1 MAGQRDLPKMELFK
15 EGREVVGEG
24 VEAVAPPGTART
36 SAATPVVG
44 DAAQTLSGTCWA
56 TG

>member
-24 VEAVAPPGTART
+24 VEAVAQPGTART